1 MKTPTFLQRGI
12 ASIELALIMSAMV
25 MILVPTFVIAHAL
38 WQYTVLKQATD
49 NAARYFAALP
59 RYQLTSIDPDA
70 RDIAKH
76 MVAKALI
83 DAGMLPADGEAAFV
97 AQIDVYCPGV
107 VACRSQI
114 PDTVVVG
121 AYMTVT
127 DPASLSLDGSPWMVQ
142 TISTVPYGN

>member
-1 MKTPTFLQRGI
+1 MKTPTLLQRGI

-25 MILVPTFVIAHAL
+25 VILVPTFVIAHSL

-49 NAARYFAALP
+49 NAAHYFAALP
-59 RYQLTSIDPDA
+59 PYQLASIDPDA
-70 RDIAKH
+70 REIAKR
-76 MVAKALI
+76 MVAKAVI
-83 DAGMLPADGEAAFV
+83 DAGMLPADAEDAFV

-107 VACRSQI
+107 VACRSKT

-121 AYMTVT
+121 AYMTIA
-127 DPASLSLDGSPWMVQ
+127 DPASLSLDGSPWMFQ